1 MQTESR
7 AEVVLCPNCKEE
19 VPKTL
24 YCLNCGY
31 PLYKIEMAES
41 TPKESEDIT
50 IEIDSD
56 PYSIQPLLKHVE
68 ETTVQEEEL
77 PVPVVEIET
86 GDVMLE
92 PDSSVEN
99 VDDAREFAV
108 PELVDQE
115 MVQEPVPERSDVQR
129 EKEIIVVPQ
138 VVEADVS
145 DTVVVHQVDIVE
157 EEETVVSEV
166 AQEAEEVAEKKEYE
180 PLRVTEPESVFVP
193 DPVVVEVMENLVKN
207 ISMKI
212 KLVGLFKG
220 GEVKF
225 ETFNRL
231 FESYIARG
239 ELYMNSRNEMME
251 RVRYDLDS
259 REKAL
264 NEAKIG
270 LEELKIRR
278 SIGDVSEEEFMAK
291 SPGFEWDI
299 GQYEDDVDRKK
310 AEIGYLVNITQVIPE
325 GKVMELVGMAEDGLG
340 SLEGLVESGVIDSE
354 VASRVR
360 AVLDEALSFMG
371 SG

>member
-7 AEVVLCPNCKEE
+7 TEVVLCPNCKEE

-31 PLYKIEMAES
+31 PLYKIEMADS
-41 TPKESEDIT
+41 TPEESEDIT
-50 IEIDSD
+50 IEVDSD
-56 PYSIQPLLKHVE
+56 PYSIKPLLKHVE
-68 ETTVQEEEL
+68 ETTVQEEE
-77 PVPVVEIET
+77 PPIPVVEIET
-86 GDVMLE
+86 GIMLE
-92 PDSSVEN
+92 PDSSIDN
-99 VDDAREFAV
+99 VDDAQELTV
-108 PELVDQE
+108 PELIDQE
-115 MVQEPVPERSDVQR
+115 RIQETVPEISDVQR
-129 EKEIIVVPQ
+129 EKEIIVEPKA
-138 VVEADVS
+138 VEADVI
-145 DTVVVHQVDIVE
+145 DTVEVHQVDIIE
-157 EEETVVSEV
+157 KEETVVSEV
-166 AQEAEEVAEKKEYE
+166 TQEAEEVDMKKEYE
-180 PLRVTEPESVFVP
+180 SLRVTEPEKGFVP
-193 DPVVVEVMENLVKN
+193 DPVVVEVMDNLVKN

-212 KLVGLFKG
+212 KLVGLYKN

-278 SIGDVSEEEFMAK
+278 SIGDVSDEEFMAK

-310 AEIGYLVNITQVIPE
+310 AEIGYLVDIAQVMSGE
-325 GKVMELVGMAEDGLG
+325 KVVELVEMAEDGLD
-340 SLEGLVESGVIDSE
+340 SLTGLVESGVIDSE
-354 VASRVR
+354 VATKVRV
-360 AVLDEALSFMG
+360 VLEEALSFMS

>member
-77 PVPVVEIET
+77 SIPVLEIET
-86 GDVMLE
+86 GDVILE
-92 PDSSVEN
+92 PDSSVDN
-99 VDDAREFAV
+99 FDDVRKVTV

-115 MVQEPVPERSDVQR
+115 MAQKIVPERSDVQR
-129 EKEIIVVPQ
+129 EKEIIVEPRLVA
-138 VVEADVS
+138 ADVT
-145 DTVVVHQVDIVE
+145 DTVEVHQVDIVE
-157 EEETVVSEV
+157 EEETAVSEV
-166 AQEAEEVAEKKEYE
+166 AQEVEEVAMKKEYE
-180 PLRVTEPESVFVP
+180 SLRVTEPETGFVP

-310 AEIGYLVNITQVIPE
+310 AEIGYLVDISRVMSGE
-325 GKVMELVGMAEDGLG
+325 KVAELMGMAEDGLG
-340 SLEGLVESGVIDSE
+340 SLQGLVESGVIDSE
-354 VASRVR
+354 VATRVR
-360 AVLDEALSFMG
+360 VVLEEALSFMG